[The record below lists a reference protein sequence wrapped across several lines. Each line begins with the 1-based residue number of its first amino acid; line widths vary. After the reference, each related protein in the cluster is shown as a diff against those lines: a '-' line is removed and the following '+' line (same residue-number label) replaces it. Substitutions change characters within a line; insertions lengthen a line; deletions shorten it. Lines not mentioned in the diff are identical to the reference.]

1 MVSKSPPSERK
12 ISPLEAQQRRELQR
26 TKIVA
31 TALLVLAAI
40 IFILAR
46 AYEEDIAWLRF
57 VRVTAEAAMV
67 GAIADWFAV
76 TALFKRPLGLPIPH
90 TALVPVR
97 KDEIGAGLGEFVQ
110 SNFLTEEII
119 SEKLESLDVTRS
131 IGLWLREPENARKV
145 VDEMEVPASAVSE
158 VLMDD
163 VRKIMDVLVRERLD
177 KTAVAPIMARV
188 VGAAIAFLEDDG
200 DQSSAVG
207 ADIDVRSSQFAERLR
222 SDEGLQAQG
231 EMLKQELLTHPDFEV
246 WTKDLW
252 ASLRQEFGDAI
263 NKADS
268 VVRQR
273 VEASIVVAANHLVS
287 DRELQVRM
295 DAWIESVAISMA
307 SVAGAEIGELIEDTV
322 AEWDADDLIERI
334 EPPFGADLQFI
345 RINGTLVG
353 GLAGLAI
360 FVASEWIF

>member
-1 MVSKSPPSERK
+1 M
-12 ISPLEAQQRRELQR
+12 
-26 TKIVA
+26 VA
-31 TALLVLAAI
+31 TALLAVAAV
-40 IFILAR
+40 IFVVAR
-46 AYEEDIAWLRF
+46 AYEEDISWLRF

-76 TALFKRPLGLPIPH
+76 IALFKRPLGLPIPH
-90 TALVPVR
+90 TALVAVR

-110 SNFLTEEII
+110 SNFLTAEII
-119 SEKLESLDVTRS
+119 SEKLESLNPTRS
-131 IGLWLREPENARKV
+131 VGLWLSEPENARTV
-145 VDEMEVPASAVSE
+145 VGELEVPASAVSE

-163 VRKIMDVLVRERLD
+163 VRKMMDVLVRERLD
-177 KTAVAPIMARV
+177 RTAVAPIMARV
-188 VGAAIAFLEDDG
+188 VGAAITFLGDDA
-200 DQSSAVG
+200 DQLHEVG
-207 ADIDVRSSQFAERLR
+207 AGKDVRSSEFADRLR
-222 SDEGLQAQG
+222 SDEGLRAQG
-231 EMLKQELLTHPDFEV
+231 EMLKQELLAHPEFEV

-252 ASLRQEFGDAI
+252 TSLRQEFGDAV

-268 VVRQR
+268 VVRRR
-273 VEASIVVAANHLVS
+273 VEDAIVAAANQLVS
-287 DRELQVRM
+287 DTALQARM

-307 SVAGAEIGELIEDTV
+307 SAAGAEIGELIEDTV
-322 AEWDADDLIERI
+322 AEWDVDELIDRI

>member
-1 MVSKSPPSERK
+1 MSA
-12 ISPLEAQQRRELQR
+12 LEVKQRRELR
-26 TKIVA
+26 NTKIIA
-31 TALLVLAAI
+31 TALLVVAAI
-40 IFILAR
+40 IFVLAR
-46 AYEEDIAWLRF
+46 AYEEDITWLRF

-76 TALFKRPLGLPIPH
+76 IALFKRPLGLPIPH

-110 SNFLTEEII
+110 SNFLTAEII
-119 SEKLESLDVTRS
+119 SEKLESLDPTRS
-131 IGLWLREPENARKV
+131 IGLWLREPENARTV
-145 VDEMEVPASAVSE
+145 VGELEVPASAVSE

-177 KTAVAPIMARV
+177 RTAVAPIMARV
-188 VGAAIAFLEDDG
+188 VGAAITFLGDDA
-200 DQSSAVG
+200 DQLHGIG
-207 ADIDVRSSQFAERLR
+207 AGADVRSSELADRLR

-231 EMLKQELLTHPDFEV
+231 EMLKQELLAHPEFEV
-246 WTKDLW
+246 WTKGLW
-252 ASLRQEFGDAI
+252 TSLRQEFGDAVS
-263 NKADS
+263 KADS
-268 VVRQR
+268 VARQR
-273 VEASIVVAANHLVS
+273 VEDAIVVAANQLVS
-287 DRELQVRM
+287 DRELQARM
-295 DAWIESVAISMA
+295 DAWIESVAISMVA
-307 SVAGAEIGELIEDTV
+307 AAGAEIGELIEDTV
-322 AEWDADDLIERI
+322 AEWDADDLIDRI